1 MYKTH
6 EAKEAELIHDLF
18 RFSYDLHVSVRHEK
32 IALAEVMDAPV
43 TPTSK
48 KWLLQQRGKNIKF
61 FYKLRKQTT
70 SEQTFTFVFSLRILF
85 AV

>member
-48 KWLLQQRGKNIKF
+48 K
-61 FYKLRKQTT
+61 
-70 SEQTFTFVFSLRILF
+70 
-85 AV
+85 